1 MAITNILG
9 VATSG
14 LSAAQAAIDTIS
26 NNVSNANTPGYTR
39 QRINLSTSSIGKTL
53 NGVSF
58 SAPQRIAERFRE
70 TAVYTKAGDAGFDKT
85 TNNYLT
91 QLQSM
96 MGPPDS
102 QSSINA
108 TLNRVQSAAIGL
120 TAPGAGQQSSMA
132 FVSSIGDALRS
143 FQQFDADLKQLRL
156 DSESEISALVPQVN
170 QLLAEIHKFNQ
181 EIGGTAPALRSN
193 ADIDQR
199 NLAIQQLS
207 EFVSIKVSD
216 NPNGTV
222 TIMGS
227 NGTVLLDQ
235 RLRQLTYSRSYD
247 GGAEDF
253 SSIGVNFST
262 GPSDPGTPTGQT
274 ISSSSIGGK
283 LGALINIRDV
293 ELPTLRDELGAVA
306 SGMAEALNRASN
318 KGSAVPAPQTLTGR
332 NTGLSS
338 SDKLNFTG
346 ISTFAVTDSSGRLV
360 AKSTIDLG
368 SLGAGATIQTLVNRL
383 NTDLNVAPASVTASF
398 SKGVLTISAGSSSYG
413 VAVIDDSAS
422 PASRAG
428 TGLSEYFGLNDLVRS
443 SAALMVPSGVS
454 AADSHG
460 MTGSTDITLR
470 DQNGRV
476 LTTQTIDFDALA
488 GTTFQDVIDNL
499 NSGLLSAFG
508 SFTLR
513 SDGQFEFNSV
523 NSALGSRLT
532 IPRDTSSRADTS
544 LTFGSISGFYKAAA
558 APANLSIRKDIA
570 VSPGK
575 LPSALLDASAAVGAV
590 ALGNADRAAL
600 ADYLSELDK
609 EVAVGTADPVRT
621 QDAVANMV
629 SKLSLRADLVKRQAD
644 NSADRLTDAI
654 SRRDAVSGV
663 NVDEELAQL
672 VVYQNSYAAAARLI
686 STTSQMYDTLL
697 SMMR

>member
-1 MAITNILG
+1 VAITNILG

-39 QRINLSTSSIGKTL
+39 QRINLTTNSIGKAL

-58 SAPQRIAERFRE
+58 SAPQRIAERFKE

-96 MGPPDS
+96 MGSPDS
-102 QSSINA
+102 EAGINA

-120 TAPGAGQQSSMA
+120 NAPAAGQQASMA
-132 FVSSIGDALRS
+132 FITSIGDSLRAL
-143 FQQFDADLKQLRL
+143 QQFDADLRQLRL
-156 DSESEISALVPQVN
+156 DSESEVSALVPQIN
-170 QLLAEIHKFNQ
+170 QLLGQIHKFNQ

-207 EFVSIKVSD
+207 EFVSISVTD

-222 TIMGS
+222 TLMSGS
-227 NGTVLLDQ
+227 GTVLLDQ

-253 SSIGVNFST
+253 ASINVNFST

-274 ISSSSIGGK
+274 IASSAIGGK
-283 LGALINIRDV
+283 LGALISIRDV
-293 ELPTLRDELGAVA
+293 ELPALRDELGAVA
-306 SGMAEALNRASN
+306 SGLAEALNRASN
-318 KGSAVPAPQTLTGR
+318 KGSAAPAPQSLAGR

-346 ISTFAVTDSSGRLV
+346 AATFAVTDTSGRLI
-360 AKSTIDLG
+360 KKTTIDFG
-368 SLGAGATIQTLVNRL
+368 SLGAGATIQTLVDQL
-383 NTDLNVAPASVTASF
+383 NTDLNVAPGFTSATF
-398 SKGVLTISAGSSSYG
+398 SKGVLTLSAGSSAYG
-413 VAVIDDSAS
+413 VAVVDDSAA
-422 PASRAG
+422 PASRGGAG
-428 TGLSEYFGLNDLVRS
+428 FSEYFGLNDLVRS
-443 SAALMVPSGVS
+443 STALLVPSGVNS
-454 AADSHG
+454 SDSHKF
-460 MTGSTDITLR
+460 TGSTDIMLR
-470 DQNGRV
+470 DQTGRI
-476 LTTQTIDFDALA
+476 LGSQTIDFDALA
-488 GTTFQDVIDNL
+488 GPTFQDVVNSL
-499 NSGLLSAFG
+499 NSGTLSAFG
-508 SFTLR
+508 TFSLR
-513 SDGQFEFNSV
+513 SDGQFAFAPV
-523 NSALGSRLT
+523 ASALGARIT
-532 IPRDTSSRADTS
+532 VPRDTSQRADTAVS
-544 LTFGSISGFYKAAA
+544 FGAVSGFLKAAV
-558 APANLSIRKDIA
+558 APQNLSIRKDIS
-570 VSPGK
+570 VNPGK
-575 LPSALLDASAAVGAV
+575 LPSAILDASAAIGSVV
-590 ALGNADRAAL
+590 LGNADRAGFAS
-600 ADYLSELDK
+600 YLQELDK

-621 QDAVANMV
+621 QDAIANMV

-644 NSADRLTDAI
+644 NSDGRLTDAI
-654 SRRDAVSGV
+654 NRRDAVSGV